1 MNQLSSHKELSQ
13 NHLFSGMTEEQLTKV
28 IETISIVQ
36 LDEGELLFRRND
48 HAKHFYLVRSGLFK
62 LYRLSIDGTEKVVD
76 VVGPQQTFAEA
87 IMFMKRQTYPVN
99 AEALS
104 ESEVIAFDN
113 EVFIEILHENVDT
126 CFQVM
131 ADMSM
136 RLRSRLNDIEAL
148 SLQNATLRFVSYLL
162 QHLPEDSK
170 DPSDIK
176 LKLPKSVVASRL
188 SVQPESLSRI
198 FHNLTKIGLIKVEG
212 AIIHVHDPEG
222 LRNFVS

>member
-1 MNQLSSHKELSQ
+1 MDLLSSPNELSR
-13 NHLFSGMTEEQLTKV
+13 NHLFSGMTKAQLAKV
-28 IETISIVQ
+28 IKTISVIQ

-48 HAKHFYLVRSGLFK
+48 VANNFYLVRSGILK
-62 LYRLSIDGTEKVVD
+62 LYRLSVDGTEKVVD

-87 IMFMKRQTYPVN
+87 VMFMKRQAYPVS
-99 AEALS
+99 AEALT

-113 EVFIEILHENVDT
+113 VTFIEILHENVDT

-162 QHLPEDSK
+162 QELPEDSK

-176 LKLPKSVVASRL
+176 LVLPKSVVASRL

-198 FHNLTKIGLIKVEG
+198 FHNLTKIGLITVEG
-212 AIIHVHDPEG
+212 SVIHVKDPQG
-222 LRNFVS
+222 LRNFMH